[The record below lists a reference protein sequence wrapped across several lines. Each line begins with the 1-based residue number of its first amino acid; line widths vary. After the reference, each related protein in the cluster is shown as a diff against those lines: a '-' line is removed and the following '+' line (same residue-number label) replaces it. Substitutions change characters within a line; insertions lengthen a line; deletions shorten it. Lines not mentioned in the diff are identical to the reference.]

1 MWVEPCDHCLW
12 QGSPP
17 SHRSRSSS
25 SSSWMV
31 ARLSSPKLSL
41 EGPEL
46 CTGLPSGV
54 RAVGSG
60 TRAGGWNLR
69 LYRLVMSICRA
80 GWAQRERLTSAR
92 PLRPLL
98 PAPSGSGPGL
108 APTCG
113 GGVPRPAP
121 HLSAA
126 PAPRSAPRTPAHGP
140 PAPACP
146 ASASG
151 PPEHGGRKE
160 SGQWSSPL

>member
-1 MWVEPCDHCLW
+1 MRWVEPCDHCLW

-60 TRAGGWNLR
+60 ARAGGWNLR
-69 LYRLVMSICRA
+69 LYRLVMSTCRA
-80 GWAQRERLTSAR
+80 GWAQRERLRSAR
-92 PLRPLL
+92 PLPPSSQL
-98 PAPSGSGPGL
+98 PQEAGQGWPQR
-108 APTCG
+108 AG
-113 GGVPRPAP
+113 GGSPSQPLTFQLLQ
-121 HLSAA
+121 HLGL
-126 PAPRSAPRTPAHGP
+126 P
-140 PAPACP
+140 
-146 ASASG
+146 
-151 PPEHGGRKE
+151 
-160 SGQWSSPL
+160 